1 MHFWANILILLLF
14 SLSVKTVT
22 KGAESAD
29 SVKGPS
35 TYLSCAAGSGPLH
48 TFISAESVHAHSAPH
63 SYGAF
68 LE

>member
-1 MHFWANILILLLF
+1 MHFLANILILLLF

-35 TYLSCAAGSGPLH
+35 THLSCASGSGPLH
-48 TFISAESVHAHSAPH
+48 AFISAESAHAHSAPH